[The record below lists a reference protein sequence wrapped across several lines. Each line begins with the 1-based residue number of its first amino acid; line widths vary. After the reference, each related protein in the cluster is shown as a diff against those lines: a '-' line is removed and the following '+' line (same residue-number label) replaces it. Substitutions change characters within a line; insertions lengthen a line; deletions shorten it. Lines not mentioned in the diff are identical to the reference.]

1 MLYFHI
7 SRVKR
12 AHAHVKQSDGRTVI
26 MDGMGQGDGRIAQ
39 SDFRYQIA
47 NDKSC
52 PSVRPNIKDAGGR
65 SEELRSR
72 NRITVISD
80 QTTGSFHSIEAGQ
93 VKKRDNAS
101 RAFFS
106 GVRIFSTLI
115 A

>member
-26 MDGMGQGDGRIAQ
+26 MDGKAWVKATDALLSPI
-39 SDFRYQIA
+39 SDIKLRMT
-47 NDKSC
+47 SR
-52 PSVRPNIKDAGGR
+52 VRPNFKEADPKNCTHAIA
-65 SEELRSR
+65 L
-72 NRITVISD
+72 ISD
-80 QTTGSFHSIEAGQ
+80 HRTGSFHSIEAGQ